1 MLVNIFKGDL
11 KWPLLIM
18 TRLYIRKFTRVVEMR
33 FLKEFKML
41 NSVNTKGNSQNKVS
55 AFKTDA
61 DVDIDCLIGGF

>member
-1 MLVNIFKGDL
+1 
-11 KWPLLIM
+11 
-18 TRLYIRKFTRVVEMR
+18 MR